1 MLTDV
6 YEYLRK
12 NKVNVVFTATEP
24 YDPFLALMFM
34 VSLKS
39 AILLPKPIENILR
52 DEKSLLRSPVDYFPT
67 EFELDKFESLKYN
80 KRALI

>member
-12 NKVNVVFTATEP
+12 NKVNVVFMPTEP

>member
-12 NKVNVVFTATEP
+12 NKVDFSFPPSEP

-39 AILLPKPIENILR
+39 TVLLPKPIENILR
-52 DEKSLLRSPVDYFPT
+52 DEKNLLRTPVDFFPT

>member
-12 NKVNVVFTATEP
+12 NKVNVHFPPSEP

-34 VSLKS
+34 VSLRS
-39 AILLPKPIENILR
+39 TILLPKPIEHVIK
-52 DEKSLLRSPVDYFPT
+52 DQTSALRSPVDYFPT
-67 EFELDKFESLKYN
+67 
-80 KRALI
+80 

>member
-1 MLTDV
+1 MLIDV
-6 YEYLRK
+6 YEYLRHH
-12 NKVNVVFTATEP
+12 KVNVQFPPSEP
-24 YDPFLALMFM
+24 FDPFLALMFM

-39 AILLPKPIENILR
+39 TLLLPKPIEHVIK
-52 DEKSLLRSPVDYFPT
+52 DATSPLRSPVDYFPT